1 MKRFLFFVIII
12 YSATIVKAQIKYSI
26 EGAPQFSPDISWR
39 VGGNIEMPI
48 SKRFSIVSGLH
59 WSDRHRIKK
68 NTTTITS
75 DQEKE
80 IRTKESSFN
89 ANFITIPVRLA
100 IRIGTL
106 SNYKN
111 KWRVLLGPYI
121 AYGIS
126 GNGNI
131 KTSING
137 KENNEDVK
145 TFGNDG
151 LYRTRWD
158 YGLSSEIQ
166 YIHKDHFNMGI
177 FMENGFRDLY
187 KSDNAFESIMDDLFV
202 VSKIN
207 ITVGFSV
214 GYIF

>member
-111 KWRVLLGPYI
+111 EATEKVSQFIWMYK
-121 AYGIS
+121 Y
-126 GNGNI
+126 
-131 KTSING
+131 TSI
-137 KENNEDVK
+137 
-145 TFGNDG
+145 
-151 LYRTRWD
+151 
-158 YGLSSEIQ
+158 
-166 YIHKDHFNMGI
+166 
-177 FMENGFRDLY
+177 
-187 KSDNAFESIMDDLFV
+187 
-202 VSKIN
+202 
-207 ITVGFSV
+207 
-214 GYIF
+214 

>member
-1 MKRFLFFVIII
+1 M
-12 YSATIVKAQIKYSI
+12 
-26 EGAPQFSPDISWR
+26 
-39 VGGNIEMPI
+39 
-48 SKRFSIVSGLH
+48 
-59 WSDRHRIKK
+59 
-68 NTTTITS
+68 
-75 DQEKE
+75 
-80 IRTKESSFN
+80 
-89 ANFITIPVRLA
+89 A
-100 IRIGTL
+100 IRIGKL
-106 SNYKN
+106 SNYEN
-111 KWRVLLGPYI
+111 KWRILVGPYI

-137 KENNEDVK
+137 NEEKQDVK
-145 TFGNDG
+145 SFGNEG

-166 YIHKDHFNMGI
+166 YIHKDHFKLGAY
-177 FMENGFRDLY
+177 MEDGFRDLY

-207 ITVGFSV
+207 LTVGLSI

>member
-1 MKRFLFFVIII
+1 MKRFLFFALIIC
-12 YSATIVKAQIKYSI
+12 YTTVVNAQIKYSI
-26 EGAPQFSPDISWR
+26 EAAPQSSPDISWKI
-39 VGGNIEMPI
+39 GGNIEVPI

-59 WSDRHRIKK
+59 WSDRHRTKKTTQTATSYQEIETKTIK
-68 NTTTITS
+68 
-75 DQEKE
+75 
-80 IRTKESSFN
+80 SSFN
-89 ANFITIPVRLA
+89 ANFITIPIRLG
-100 IRIGTL
+100 IRIGKL

-111 KWRVLLGPYI
+111 EWRVLVGPYI

-131 KTSING
+131 KTTING
-137 KENNEDVK
+137 NEEKENVNA
-145 TFGNDG
+145 FGSDG
-151 LYRTRWD
+151 LYRTRFD

-166 YIHKDHFNMGI
+166 YIHKDHFNIGLY
-177 FMENGFRDLY
+177 MENGFRDLY

-207 ITVGFSV
+207 ITVGLSV

>member
-1 MKRFLFFVIII
+1 MKRFLFFILII
-12 YSATIVKAQIKYSI
+12 YSSTVVNAQIKYSI
-26 EGAPQFSPDISWR
+26 EGAPQYSPDISWKI
-39 VGGNIEMPI
+39 GGNVDIPI

-59 WSDRHRIKK
+59 WSDRNRTKK
-68 NTTTITS
+68 GTQTITS
-75 DQEKE
+75 GQETE
-80 IRTKESSFN
+80 TRTKESSFN

-100 IRIGTL
+100 IRIGKL
-106 SNYKN
+106 SNYEN
-111 KWRVLLGPYI
+111 KWRILVGPYI

-137 KENNEDVK
+137 NEEKQDVK
-145 TFGNDG
+145 SFGNEG

-166 YIHKDHFNMGI
+166 YIHKDHFKLGAY
-177 FMENGFRDLY
+177 MEDGFRDLY

-207 ITVGFSV
+207 LTVGLSI